1 MIRHGG
7 EPTEFGTVNVKRG
20 QQSASGLLE
29 ELHHRCPLL
38 FLFPSPLHASLRPI
52 MNKFTI
58 FSALLYSVSALTI
71 PLALR
76 DVAVPPVTEP
86 TESTV
91 WVVGTTQ
98 TVKWDISDLP
108 PRENISNPLGK
119 VVLGFLTDD
128 SYNLSIDS
136 PLAEGFDI
144 LDGKVD
150 ITVPQ
155 VESKDNYIVAVIG
168 NSGNISPM
176 FRILP
181 SGSAAALAQTTSIDP
196 NDSQW
201 NSPPLT
207 GSVITGGPSESRTTT
222 TFVDPSSGVP
232 GATSIIETSA
242 PETTATEP
250 TQSTEP
256 TESEESPDAS
266 EPADSEPEPTGAS
279 RRSAMPFSAAFAP
292 VVGAVVVL
300 LI

>member
-1 MIRHGG
+1 
-7 EPTEFGTVNVKRG
+7 
-20 QQSASGLLE
+20 
-29 ELHHRCPLL
+29 
-38 FLFPSPLHASLRPI
+38 

-58 FSALLYSVSALTI
+58 FSALLCTVSALTI
-71 PLALR
+71 PLAPR

-86 TESTV
+86 TENTV

-98 TVKWDISDLP
+98 SVKWDISDLP

-155 VESKDNYIVAVIG
+155 VEPKDNYIVAVIG

-176 FRILP
+176 FKIMP
-181 SGSAAALAQTTSIDP
+181 AGSAVLVQSTSIDP

-207 GSVITGGPSESRTTT
+207 GSVITGGESSSRTTT

-232 GATSIIETSA
+232 GGSTIVETSA
-242 PETTATEP
+242 PEPTATEP
-250 TQSTEP
+250 TQATDGPSSS
-256 TESEESPDAS
+256 SEEGPDAS
-266 EPADSEPEPTGAS
+266 EPVDSEPEPTGAS
-279 RRSAMPFSAAFAP
+279 LPLRGRFSACFAP
-292 VVGAVVVL
+292 ALGAVVLL